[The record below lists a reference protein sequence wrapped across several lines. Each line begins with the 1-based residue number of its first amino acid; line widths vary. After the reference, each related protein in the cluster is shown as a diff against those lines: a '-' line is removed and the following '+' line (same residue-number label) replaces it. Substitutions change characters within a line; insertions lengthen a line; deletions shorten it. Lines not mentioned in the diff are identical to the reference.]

1 MRWVVMK
8 AASLLTLVVSLGL
21 GFPAAVAPVAASES
35 VRAETPLCAPAP
47 EALLIGDS
55 LVARASDD
63 YVTAF
68 AEAGWNLTVVAYGG
82 RTARWGF
89 PQLEA
94 QMALTPQPSVV
105 IVSLGTNDTRMLS
118 TTQNQDAALIRRYVD
133 AVGDERTLLW
143 ANVALQPEIPSLS
156 PRYVREVEFNDALIQ
171 VASESTNL
179 QVLDWAGE
187 ADYSQFLDDGVHYQ
201 PTEYPHRAQWL
212 ADALLR
218 TVCEPDPGEPGPV
231 VQPWPTQVGNSS
243 VSIAWNPPRRGGEP
257 TSYVVEYSTAPS
269 GPWTPAEGADPAA
282 TAMTITGLRSTTP
295 YYIRVAAKVE
305 DVVGPWMM
313 ATNEI
318 PITSVTGGATSTC
331 VLYADH
337 ELACAGANESGW
349 IDSGV
354 VGPVTLLTN
363 VLSGVS
369 AVSPAQGHACVIR
382 LARAVA
388 CWGSNSHGV
397 LGNGQFSG
405 VQAEAIDVPGI
416 AEAISVATTD
426 AHTCAVSGVEGEVT
440 CWGANSSGELGDGT
454 LIDRTSP
461 TRVLGLGAVRDVTVG
476 PDFSCALLTEGSV
489 WCWGANSLGQL
500 GDGTQISRNQPRQV
514 VGLSDVTQLSA
525 ADGYVCALRA
535 DATVWCWGQSG
546 SLTPIRTP
554 HIGGAVKITTASD
567 HACAVLNT
575 GSLKCW
581 GENAYG
587 QLGTGTTEDAPPT
600 QVLDIQSAVSVAPTD
615 TGSCALLVDGRLR
628 CWGSNRDGQ
637 FGQGEAVSV
646 AAVVAPNL
654 PKVIKPFVRT
664 LGIRITRL
672 SIKTASGIPVTG
684 GSISWSS
691 VGAVARNPVGLTALG
706 IAGLP
711 STPAGRLQVSLRRG
725 VLPDGVKV
733 SGTWTVWQNG
743 QPLIALTIPDP
754 PAPSTR
760 YVRVNVGENRRVIGA
775 AVRVEGLTGRLS
787 VSGFT
792 YVVKTVSSGAT
803 AVSGLFVARGF
814 ALSDAPI
821 ATVEY
826 SDDVIQ
832 RRVSKVVL
840 AEDLTVVRLPRVPYL
855 DLQNRD
861 IRAQI
866 GTLVPVTA
874 RLSDP
879 VRKRRDSQP
888 SLAGVA
894 VTMTP
899 PVGVAQT
906 CAGVTLTAKTDSRGW
921 ATLAVCATKSGTFQ
935 VSAPGAVSTACLNL
949 LVFGGV
955 PSPVEK
961 VDVRSPSSG
970 RIVVSWSPPDFIGG
984 RSVPILSYT
993 VLVSGGSG
1001 VVRKEVIPGSGRLRR
1016 HVHFRGL
1023 TSAKTYKVTVTATNA
1038 SGTSTPVEGWA
1049 GVA

>member
-1 MRWVVMK
+1 MRRGAVGAVC
-8 AASLLTLVVSLGL
+8 ALALTLALGI
-21 GFPAAVAPVAASES
+21 GVPVAVASVAASAS
-35 VRAETPLCAPAP
+35 VSAETPLCAPAP

-55 LVARASDD
+55 LVARARDD

-82 RTARWGF
+82 RTARWGL

-105 IVSLGTNDTRMLS
+105 IVALGTNDTRMLS
-118 TTQNQDAALIRRYVD
+118 TNQNQDAALIRRYVD
-133 AVGDERTLLW
+133 VVGAERKLLW
-143 ANVALQPEIPSLS
+143 ANVALQPEVPSLS

-171 VASESTNL
+171 VALESTNL

-231 VQPWPTQVGNSS
+231 VQPWRTRVGNSS
-243 VSIAWNPPRRGGEP
+243 VSIAWNPPRRGEEP

-269 GPWTPAEGADPAA
+269 GPWTQAEGADPAA
-282 TAMTITGLRSTTP
+282 TAMTITGLRSATT

-305 DVVGPWMM
+305 DVVGPWMI

-331 VLYADH
+331 ALYPDH
-337 ELACAGANESGW
+337 ELTCAGANESGW

-354 VGPVTLLTN
+354 VGPVTHLTN

-369 AVSPAQGHACVIR
+369 AVSSAHGHACVIR
-382 LARAVA
+382 ISRVVA

-397 LGNGQFSG
+397 LGNGQDSG
-405 VQAEAIDVPGI
+405 FEAEAIDVPGI
-416 AEAISVATTD
+416 SEAISVATTD
-426 AHTCAVSGVEGEVT
+426 THTCAVAGEEGQVT

-454 LIDRTSP
+454 LINRTSP
-461 TRVLGLGAVRDVTVG
+461 TRVLGIGAVRDVTVG
-476 PDFSCALLTEGSV
+476 PDFSCALLAEGSV
-489 WCWGANSLGQL
+489 WCWGKNSLGQL
-500 GDGTQISRNQPRQV
+500 GDGTEIDRDQPVQV
-514 VGLSDVTQLSA
+514 TGLTNVIQVSA
-525 ADGYVCALRA
+525 GEGYACALRS

-554 HIGGAVKITTASD
+554 HIGGAVKIATAMD
-567 HACAVLNT
+567 HACAVLST

-581 GENAYG
+581 GSNAYG

-600 QVLDIQSAVSVAPTD
+600 QVLDIQSAVSVSTTE

-637 FGQGEAVSV
+637 FGQGEVVSV
-646 AAVVAPNL
+646 AAVVEPN
-654 PKVIKPFVRT
+654 PPRVIEPYVRT
-664 LGIRITRL
+664 LGTRTTRV
-672 SIKTASGIPVTG
+672 SIKTASGIPVSG

-743 QPLIALTIPDP
+743 QSLIALTVPDP
-754 PAPSTR
+754 PVASTR
-760 YVRVNVGENRRVIGA
+760 YVRVNVPGGGRVMNA
-775 AVRVEGLTGRLS
+775 QVSVEGLVGRME
-787 VSGFT
+787 VSRFT
-792 YVVKTVSSGAT
+792 FTVNPAAAGAT
-803 AVSGLFVARGF
+803 GVNGLFSVRGF
-814 ALSDAPI
+814 AASNAPV
-821 ATVEY
+821 ASVEY
-826 SDDVIQ
+826 RDGVIR
-832 RRVSKVVL
+832 RRVSNVVL
-840 AEDLTVVRLPRVPYL
+840 EEGLTAVRLPSAPYL
-855 DLQNRD
+855 GLPVRE
-861 IRAQI
+861 IRADF
-866 GTLVPVTA
+866 GALVAVSAKLHAPA
-874 RLSDP
+874 GSGSD
-879 VRKRRDSQP
+879 RDFE
-888 SLAGVA
+888 LAGYE
-894 VTMTP
+894 VTIRP
-899 PVGVAQT
+899 PVGAAQT
-906 CAGVTLTAKTDSRGW
+906 CQGATLTATTDSHGR
-921 ATLAVCATKSGTFQ
+921 ASLAVCASRSGTYQ
-935 VSAPGAVSTACLNL
+935 VSAPGAVTTASLNL
-949 LVFGGV
+949 LVFGGA

-984 RSVPILSYT
+984 RSVPISTYT
-993 VLVSGGSG
+993 VLVIGGSG
-1001 VVRKEVIPGSGRLRR
+1001 VVRAEIVPGSGPLRR
-1016 HVHFRGL
+1016 HVHFHGL
-1023 TSAKTYKVTVTATNA
+1023 ASATTYKVTVTATNA
-1038 SGTSTPVEGWA
+1038 SGTSTPIEGWA